1 MAVFGKRRRRGE
13 GREVDDTAAEEEG
26 GGKKGLG
33 AAARLTCQKQEG
45 GEESHTHTQLKQ
57 EIYIL

>member
-1 MAVFGKRRRRGE
+1 MAVFGKRRRR
-13 GREVDDTAAEEEG
+13 EEG
-26 GGKKGLG
+26 TEDDGGGEKKGLG